1 MLLESKYKYEEKK
14 KPKLI
19 QMRDISPK
27 QIKVI
32 LHTPPETPP
41 KKKNLSSENSNNIFY
56 QEDKC
61 KIHLAE
67 LYTTNKRIEKIN
79 IELEEKSKENSQ
91 LLKKMDLMK
100 SDFEKKNDDLFQ
112 DNLTQKTLI
121 NELINKNRILEENSS
136 YFELV
141 EFYERKIDDLKR
153 QNIDNLNNYT
163 ESIRKLTQDISNN
176 NRDEIWRKTLK
187 KFEIEKIESENT
199 IAEYQKKERKMF
211 SRQKFF
217 ENYCKKA
224 ESQFEKF
231 SKVSKQHDNQSSKIC
246 YLENEIK
253 QMSFDITKMEKIINN
268 LKIENANLLKENC
281 NLNEYLHKIKPI
293 IKLEWN
299 EIKNTN
305 EENFENLIR
314 KSKNEEYIYNSK
326 NIIILIDNVNF
337 FLKTLQEATQGF
349 DLSTVYN
356 IVEDIKNYTVSLLKK
371 IQSLTINQYH
381 IINNCCE
388 INYKLTELCE
398 RDRGLEYEFRDYIE
412 GIKNICS
419 KLLYELNPK

>member
-1 MLLESKYKYEEKK
+1 MFEHNYSNKIKYNEITQQKSN
-14 KPKLI
+14 L
-19 QMRDISPK
+19 R
-27 QIKVI
+27 
-32 LHTPPETPP
+32 TPPDTPP
-41 KKKNLSSENSNNIFY
+41 RKKNKDLSTNLNF

-67 LYTTNKRIEKIN
+67 LYTSNKRIEKLTE
-79 IELEEKSKENSQ
+79 ELNEKSTEIINLSKLIEELKTSSIKKE
-91 LLKKMDLMK
+91 D
-100 SDFEKKNDDLFQ
+100 ELFQ

-121 NELINKNRILEENSS
+121 NELITKNKILERNTS

-141 EFYERKIDDLKR
+141 EFYERKIEELKSS
-153 QNIDNLNNYT
+153 NIFNLNNYT
-163 ESIRKLTQDISNN
+163 DSIRRLTSDLSNN

-187 KFEIEKIESENT
+187 KLESEKIELENLL
-199 IAEYQKKERKMF
+199 ADHQKKERKMF

-231 SKVSKQHDNQSSKIC
+231 SKVSKQYDNQSNKLSILECEIKNLS
-246 YLENEIK
+246 LENTNLER
-253 QMSFDITKMEKIINN
+253 TLNN
-268 LKIENANLLKENC
+268 LKEENNKLMQENT

-293 IKLEWN
+293 IKFDWN
-299 EIKNTN
+299 EIRNSN

-337 FLKTLQEATQGF
+337 FLKTLQEATQEI
-349 DLSTVYN
+349 DLSAIHN
-356 IVEDIKNYTVSLLKK
+356 IVEDIKNYTITLLKK

-388 INYKLTELCE
+388 INYKITELCE
-398 RDRGLEYEFRDYIE
+398 RNRSFDYEFKDFVE
-412 GIKNICS
+412 GIRNICA